1 MTAPALALIQSREN
15 VGINL
20 LQENLNMFQL
30 SSGLWPLEKAKG
42 KEGKGERKHLIY
54 CPGQGIDP
62 VRSWLA
68 RGGFN
73 V

>member
-30 SSGLWPLEKAKG
+30 SSGLQPLEQAKG
-42 KEGKGERKHLIY
+42 KGEGERKHLIY
-54 CPGQGIDP
+54 CAGQDIDS
-62 VRSWLA
+62 VRSWPA
-68 RGGFN
+68 RRGFN